1 MLKDFKD
8 KAPQFSSVIKNPADL
23 ISTFFGV
30 GCITPAPGT
39 WGSFAAWLAFW
50 LLSYVCSHTVLWVLT
65 AVLFFLGV
73 WSIPQSGE
81 RFGKVDHGSI
91 VIDEVVAVWI
101 ILLVIPQTFWWQLA
115 GVIVF
120 RFFDILKLPPA
131 STIDRLKQNGWTV
144 MVDDLFAAV
153 YALCILTA
161 VWWYL

>member
-1 MLKDFKD
+1 MK
-8 KAPQFSSVIKNPADL
+8 
-23 ISTFFGV
+23 
-30 GCITPAPGT
+30 
-39 WGSFAAWLAFW
+39 WW
-50 LLSYVCSHTVLWVLT
+50 
-65 AVLFFLGV
+65 
-73 WSIPQSGE
+73 
-81 RFGKVDHGSI
+81 R
-91 VIDEVVAVWI
+91 VWI

-153 YALCILTA
+153 YALCVLTA